1 MNSYRKTVFFV
12 ALAQKK
18 GTKEMWAYAR
28 KKVTMKKKTVCRTVF
43 LRNRPRKKD
52 TKEMWAYARKKVTM
66 IKTVRRNLP
75 CAYER
80 P

>member
-28 KKVTMKKKTVCRTVF
+28 KKVTMKKKLFAEQFFCGIG
-43 LRNRPRKKD
+43 LEKKIL
-52 TKEMWAYARKKVTM
+52 KKCGLTLV
-66 IKTVRRNLP
+66 KK
-75 CAYER
+75 
-80 P
+80 